1 VHRFLLTWNTLYSLV
16 ITWRQVGKLEIVAV
30 INNPILRAS
39 LQIRQLL
46 TGRTAQ
52 GKRERRT
59 KEQSRSVTRYER
71 APCDPGYG
79 RGWRG
84 GGGIL

>member
-1 VHRFLLTWNTLYSLV
+1 M
-16 ITWRQVGKLEIVAV
+16 WRHVGKTEIVAI
-30 INNPILRAS
+30 INNLILRAS

-52 GKRERRT
+52 GERRT
-59 KEQSRSVTRYER
+59 IALTRHVR

-84 GGGIL
+84 GGGRL